1 MTKYLIETLT
11 KHATNVTY
19 AVSSNS
25 VYFIIDG
32 IKVRVSDHHTTSTK
46 YDLAVYSVNNSYV
59 CIPNNCPF
67 KELIPCTKVTQVL
80 KTIEQFAFAKR
91 LYTPPVSLL
100 ETDLDNVKRVRRAGL
115 SFKNGSKIAIKL
127 SSLTSEWI
135 DVIEEYCKL
144 SSEAHN
150 LKLSRIGTFVNAS
163 KNVTDFKQ
171 NLFKTINK

>member
-19 AVSSNS
+19 ANSSNS
-25 VYFIIDG
+25 IYFTIDG

-91 LYTPPVSLL
+91 LYAPSVSLI
-100 ETDLDNVKRVRRAGL
+100 ETDLDNIKRVRRVGL
-115 SFKNGSKIAIKL
+115 SFKDGSKIAVKL
-127 SSLTSEWI
+127 SSITSEWI
-135 DVIEEYCKL
+135 VAIEEYCKT
-144 SSEAHN
+144 SSEAHAV
-150 LKLSRIGTFVNAS
+150 KLSRIGSYLSSS
-163 KNVTDFKQ
+163 KNAVDFKQ
-171 NLFKTINK
+171 NLFKTIKK